1 MAVDWIQI
9 SHYVIAAVMLP
20 VSVLTVKSVIQNA
33 GTIFDDDLTLKD
45 RGYLKQLSFFVI
57 LPLIVLFHELGHA
70 VACKLYHADIVSF
83 NWSLFWGQVA
93 WKSAASSG
101 AGEEAPAIIALAGN
115 LFELA
120 ACLFALILARFEKA
134 PAIVALSIYVYVLT
148 GFHVLLAYPILSL
161 AAWNDDFSII
171 YGYGKTALP
180 FALTH
185 ILLAAA
191 FIYSFTSSR
200 CRLAF
205 VKKTRPTWAKDFE
218 KVKEHALSENTAM
231 SYLALAWQYYL
242 VGLDRLC
249 EETLKKVESLDQEN
263 YDVWLLRGY
272 INQSKGKY
280 NSAVLCFEEII
291 GAKVDIVLKTRAL
304 MAKGHCLYEQLLRD
318 AKQKDFSPVVASY
331 RQAIEGASDLADPH
345 YYLGVTLLAQGDSA
359 EAEKELTICQN
370 AQNLRLTW
378 LDPLLA
384 NLARQELG
392 SLRNAQKR
400 K

>member
-9 SHYVIAAVMLP
+9 SHYVIAAAMLP
-20 VSVLTVKSVIQNA
+20 VSVFTIKSVIQNA
-33 GTIFDDDLTLKD
+33 GTIFDDELTLKD

-57 LPLIVLFHELGHA
+57 LPLIVLFHEIGHA
-70 VACKLYHADIVSF
+70 VACKLYHAEIISF

-93 WKSAASSG
+93 WKGTTAP
-101 AGEEAPAIIALAGN
+101 EAPAMIALAGN
-115 LFELA
+115 LFELI
-120 ACLFALILARFEKA
+120 ACLFALLMARVEKA
-134 PAIVALSIYVYVLT
+134 PATVALAVYVYVLT
-148 GFHVLLAYPILSL
+148 GFHVLVAYPLLSI
-161 AAWNDDFSII
+161 AEWNDDFAIV
-171 YGYGKTALP
+171 YGYAKTALP
-180 FALTH
+180 IAIVH
-185 ILLAAA
+185 ILLAAG
-191 FIYSFTSSR
+191 FIYSFMSSK
-200 CRLAF
+200 CRLLF
-205 VKKTRPTWAKDFE
+205 VKKTRPAWGRDFE
-218 KVKEHALSENTAM
+218 KVKEHAQSENSAM

-249 EETLKKVESLDQEN
+249 EETLQKVERLDKDN

-280 NSAVLCFEEII
+280 TSAVLCFEEII
-291 GAKVDIVLKTRAL
+291 NAKVDIVLKTRAL
-304 MAKGHCLYEQLLRD
+304 MARGHCLYEQLLRD
-318 AKQKDFSPVVASY
+318 AKKKDFSPVLASY

-345 YYLGVTLLAQGDSA
+345 YYLGVTLLAAGDSG